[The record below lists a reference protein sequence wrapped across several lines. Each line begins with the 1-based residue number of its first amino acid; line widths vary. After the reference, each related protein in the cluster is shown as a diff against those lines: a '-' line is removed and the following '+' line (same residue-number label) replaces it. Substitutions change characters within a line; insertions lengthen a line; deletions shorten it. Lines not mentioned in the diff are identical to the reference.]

1 MHSCSERTARAQTGE
16 SLQPAPGRT
25 VDAEAGDAGRSTRPP
40 GGTIMIVYRPIAPL
54 TVGSGRL
61 GAALVAMV
69 VATFCGTAA
78 FNLDAGGDSSQEAG
92 TTRSQV

>member
-1 MHSCSERTARAQTGE
+1 M
-16 SLQPAPGRT
+16 
-25 VDAEAGDAGRSTRPP
+25 V
-40 GGTIMIVYRPIAPL
+40 VYRPVAPL
-54 TVGSGRL
+54 TVGSGTL
-61 GAALVAMV
+61 DAALVAMV